1 MRQHPAAPW
10 SEVLRGANLPRAAAP
25 SGQVVVLS
33 AHPDDEVLGVG
44 AWLAGRAGHPV
55 RFVVATDGERS
66 HPDSPTLTPDQL
78 RTVRRAELGEAL
90 AVLGHERPDVTH
102 LGLRDAALPQDE
114 SPLRDR
120 LTTLLADAALVV
132 APFEDDGHAD
142 HDVVGCVA
150 REVAPAGATL
160 WRYPVWRWTVTTPS
174 AQASWLRGAALLPYD
189 AAAHARKATALRCFR
204 SQLQP
209 LSPHPADAPVVTEAL
224 LAHALHAPE
233 VVFT

>member
-1 MRQHPAAPW
+1 MSQHPTAPW
-10 SEVLRGANLPRAAAP
+10 SEILRSATLPTATAP
-25 SGQVVVLS
+25 AGQVVVLS

-44 AWLAGRAGHPV
+44 AWLAGLSGHPV

-78 RTVRRAELGEAL
+78 RTVRRGELDEAL

-102 LGLRDAALPQDE
+102 LGLRDAALPDDE
-114 SPLRDR
+114 APLRAR

-132 APFEDDGHAD
+132 VPYEDDGHAD
-142 HDVVGCVA
+142 HDVVGRVA
-150 REVAPAGATL
+150 REVAPAGATV

-174 AQASWLRGAALLPYD
+174 AEAAWLHEAALLPYE
-189 AAAHARKATALRCFR
+189 AVAHARKATALRCFR
-204 SQLQP
+204 SQLEP

-233 VVFT
+233 VVLT